1 MKRSVVQLSAR
12 ALFGCSRR
20 GNEAVF
26 AGVEPVP
33 PFFAGLPNLSSFQ
46 TAGQTTSK
54 TFRVLELADRFFSG
68 CWLLEF
74 RCFCSRV
81 SLPRLASGPLMLA
94 SLALCAAPS
103 LFAADLGSFEGQTDI
118 GHVTHSGSAE
128 FDPTSKSLVISG
140 GGENMWSTN
149 D

>member
-1 MKRSVVQLSAR
+1 MKWPVVQLSAR
-12 ALFGCSRR
+12 AILASNCR

-54 TFRVLELADRFFSG
+54 TFRVLELADWFFSG

-74 RCFCSRV
+74 GCFRSRV
-81 SLPRLASGPLMLA
+81 SLPHLATGHLMLA
-94 SLALCAAPS
+94 SLALCAA
-103 LFAADLGSFEGQTDI
+103 
-118 GHVTHSGSAE
+118 
-128 FDPTSKSLVISG
+128 
-140 GGENMWSTN
+140 
-149 D
+149 